1 MKGFRTLA
9 FNVAVAAIG
18 FAQSLDWVSL
28 LGSERAG
35 WALTAVSVANIL
47 LRAVTDG
54 PVGATPPRG

>member
-1 MKGFRTLA
+1 MKGYRTLA
-9 FNVAVAAIG
+9 FNAAIAAIG

-35 WALTAVSVANIL
+35 WALAAVSIANIA

-54 PVGATPPRG
+54 PLGAASPQP

>member
-1 MKGFRTLA
+1 MKGYRTLA
-9 FNVAVAAIG
+9 FNAAIAAIG

-35 WALTAVSVANIL
+35 WALAAVSIANIA

-54 PVGATPPRG
+54 PLGAASPQT